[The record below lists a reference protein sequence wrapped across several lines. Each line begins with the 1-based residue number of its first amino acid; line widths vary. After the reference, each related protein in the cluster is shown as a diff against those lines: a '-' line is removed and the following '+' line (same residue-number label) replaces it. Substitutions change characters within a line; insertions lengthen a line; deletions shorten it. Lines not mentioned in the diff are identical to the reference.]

1 MGASLRERL
10 DRLPGARPTVA
21 VEDSASLE
29 RLELSLLG
37 SRGEELSLKQRLER
51 LVAAAGR
58 GRAGAQWREARPG
71 ARVALEELVQGQR
84 VENERGEFFL
94 VESEAHLESSHG
106 EIPLTR
112 FRTLDPECVAVLSG
126 EPELAAFPLAAAAFV
141 DTETT
146 GVSGGAGTAAFLVGV
161 GWVDG
166 ERFRVRQ
173 YFMRDYHEEA
183 ALLRALADEL
193 ARFPALV
200 TFNGKTFDL
209 PLLESR
215 YRLNRERYPLERAS
229 HLDLLQPARRLWK
242 ARVESCRLQSLER
255 ELLGFVRTG
264 DVTGEEIP
272 RVYFDYL
279 RRRDARALARVFEH
293 NRLDIVSLAA
303 LAIRACEWLEEGR
316 AEDPRD
322 IVSVARVYER
332 ACRYQRSEHEYRRAL
347 ATGAESARVPALV
360 GLAAR
365 AKRSGDAEAAARL
378 WARAARDGDGRAVR
392 ELAMHQEHRL
402 RDYEAA
408 LELVERAL
416 ESGSGAMGE
425 LPRRVAHDFE
435 RRRARLRAKLARA
448 GA

>member
-10 DRLPGARPTVA
+10 ARLPGARPDA
-21 VEDSASLE
+21 VHEDEAALE
-29 RLELSLLG
+29 RMELSLLG
-37 SRGEELSLKQRLER
+37 SRGEELPLKQRLER
-51 LVAAAGR
+51 LVAAAAR
-58 GRAGAQWREARPG
+58 GRADTPERQARLG

-84 VENERGEFFL
+84 VENARGEFFL

-106 EIPLTR
+106 DIPLSR
-112 FRTLDPECVAVLSG
+112 FRTLDPESVAVLSG
-126 EPELAAFPLAAAAFV
+126 EPELASFPLAAAAFV

-146 GVSGGAGTAAFLVGV
+146 GVAGGAGTAAFLVGV

-166 ERFRVRQ
+166 DRFRVRQ

-183 ALLRALADEL
+183 ALLHAVAGEL

-200 TFNGKTFDL
+200 TYNGKAFDL

-215 YRLNRERYPLERAS
+215 YRLNRECYPLERAA

-255 ELLGFVRTG
+255 ELLGFVRMG
-264 DVTGEEIP
+264 DIPGEEIP
-272 RVYFDYL
+272 SVYFDYL

-303 LAIRACEWLEEGR
+303 LAIRACEWLERDR

-322 IVSVARVYER
+322 IVSVARVFER
-332 ACRYQRSEHEYRRAL
+332 ASRYERSEHEYRRAL
-347 ATGAESARVPALV
+347 ATGAASARVPALV
-360 GLAAR
+360 WLADR
-365 AKRSGDAEAAARL
+365 AKRSGDTEAAVPL
-378 WARAARDGDGRAVR
+378 WARAAEEGDGRAVR

-402 RDYEAA
+402 RDYGAA
-408 LELVERAL
+408 LALVERAL
-416 ESGSGAMGE
+416 SSGAGATRE
-425 LPRRVAHDFE
+425 LPRRVAFDLE
-435 RRRARLRAKLARA
+435 RRRARLRAKLDR
-448 GA
+448 